1 MEDERAQEFRKLI
14 HLDEESGDIS
24 LDEFKNFF
32 LSRPFPEGYHDLRFY
47 NWQLSLKVLPLKR
60 ELWEETWKKRESQY
74 YGLIE
79 RMFRDCP
86 DFLENGLRGGR
97 VIESTDVLTKIH
109 GDVVR
114 LQGTLP
120 AIYQIIGNPEENH
133 IHRHRLERIIYSF
146 SLVNSHCPYTQGLH
160 ELAGVLYYTALAGTR
175 KLSMTDDRAESIGFF
190 LLFNLIVGAKLY
202 EYYANVEDESK
213 IKQKLNS
220 IQEVIEA
227 NDASFAKFFFDDQKI
242 LPSYFGV
249 NWVSLLFSQKLQ
261 FPNLLLLWDHILVF
275 YDKILEFVLMISA
288 ASILKKKKEFLKL
301 TYGDILNELQN
312 NKDMNV
318 LSVLRVARSL
328 WANYYKSNDDKGNNN
343 DNEH

>member
-1 MEDERAQEFRKLI
+1 MGEDEKAQEFRKLI

-24 LDEFKNFF
+24 LTEFKNF
-32 LSRPFPEGYHDLRFY
+32 LLLPFPEGYDDLRFY

-60 ELWEETWKKRESQY
+60 ELWKKTWEKRESQY
-74 YGLIE
+74 FGLIE

-86 DFLENGLRGGR
+86 DFLDYGLRGGR
-97 VIESTDVLTKIH
+97 VIESADVLSKIH

-120 AIYQIIGNPEENH
+120 AIYKVINNPEENH
-133 IHRHRLERIIYSF
+133 IHRHRLERIIYAF
-146 SLVNSHCPYTQGLH
+146 SLVNSRCPYTQGLH

-175 KLSMTDDRAESIGFF
+175 KLSMTDNQAEAIGFF

-220 IQEVIEA
+220 IQEVIKA
-227 NDASFAKFFFDDQKI
+227 NDPSFAKFFFDDQKI
-242 LPSYFGV
+242 LPYYFGV

-261 FPNLLLLWDHILVF
+261 FNNLLLLWDHILVF
-275 YDKILEFVLMISA
+275 YDKIFEFVLMISA
-288 ASILKKKKEFLKL
+288 ASILVKKREFMKL

-312 NKDMNV
+312 NKDMNI
-318 LSVLRVARSL
+318 LSVLRVARTL
-328 WANYYKSNDDKGNNN
+328 WSDFNQSNDK
-343 DNEH
+343 

>member
-1 MEDERAQEFRKLI
+1 MGDDEKAQKFRKLI

-24 LDEFKNFF
+24 LTEFKNF
-32 LSRPFPEGYHDLRFY
+32 LLLPFPQGYDDLRFY
-47 NWQLSLKVLPLKR
+47 NWQISLKVLPLKR
-60 ELWEETWKKRESQY
+60 ELWEETWNKRESQY

-86 DFLENGLRGGR
+86 DFLDYGLRGGR
-97 VIESTDVLTKIH
+97 VIESADVLSKIH

-114 LQGTLP
+114 LQYTLP
-120 AIYQIIGNPEENH
+120 AIYQIVNNKDENH
-133 IHRHRLERIIYSF
+133 IHQHRLERIIYAF

-160 ELAGVLYYTALAGTR
+160 ELAGVLYYAALAGTR

-202 EYYANVEDESK
+202 DYYAYVEDETK

-220 IQEVIEA
+220 IQEVIKA
-227 NDASFAKFFFDDQKI
+227 NDSDFAKFFFDDRKI

-261 FPNLLLLWDHILVF
+261 FTNLLLLWDHLLVF
-275 YDKILEFVLMISA
+275 YDKIFEFVIMISA
-288 ASILKKKKEFLKL
+288 ASILLKRKEFLKL
-301 TYGDILNELQN
+301 SFQDILNDLQN
-312 NKDMNV
+312 NKEMKV
-318 LSVLRVARSL
+318 LSVLRVAHIYWS
-328 WANYYKSNDDKGNNN
+328 NYNQSNENKKGDN
-343 DNEH
+343 DN